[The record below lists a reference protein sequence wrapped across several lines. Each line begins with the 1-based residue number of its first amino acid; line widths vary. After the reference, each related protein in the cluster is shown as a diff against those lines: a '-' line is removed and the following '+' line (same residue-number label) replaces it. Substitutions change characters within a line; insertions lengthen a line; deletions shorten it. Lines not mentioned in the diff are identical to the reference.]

1 MVVWSH
7 FYSVSCSFLPTIV
20 YFCSYLLTKT
30 FIQMSEF
37 IIHNVLFDVANRMC
51 DFNGDEEQEKPVY
64 EYPNHYL
71 GKIIGKRG
79 QELPLYRKRRGNGD
93 EHVPNCVLRNEGGIA
108 LIRIHNKENLTLYDL
123 PESAEAEVTDCVG
136 VSQSSYPFAYVV
148 VDYRGNQCQI
158 AIEKTSNWDSKTD
171 CIRNCLQEYFGQNQF
186 LLNLGIKVEDVREK
200 TIATK
205 FAEFID
211 ERIIDEGDTIES
223 FTFEYPN
230 LKRRTTSDI
239 PEALTEQMNALSQ
252 FLETYDA
259 VSGVI
264 TTKME
269 QDVDRDK
276 LKQLSTVV
284 TMCSQNAFDLSVKF
298 SDYGH
303 YKCNES
309 VVAKFEMKEIVISNF
324 KDSLKS
330 DIIDIYNDLASWLD
344 DVLER
349 IKKIERK
356 DGNVDAAMLVWG
368 KRLPTGQREKLRNL
382 FKDHV
387 FYNVCRQ
394 THGVF
399 TQHCPSIILSP
410 EDLFADAARVA
421 DSLLRG
427 KGSGEELCSG
437 LWSDAFA
444 DYRQKDGTYVD
455 VATTQ
460 AEVAMLFYA
469 VMAAMECANTSKTK
483 GTLLRLLHNDVH
495 KLYGKQNGSGSD
507 RCSEIEKELF
517 PRIKALS
524 ERMAAWMAEYL
535 DSNDSLTQQIE
546 AATKPA
552 RAKAGAA
559 RASKKEKGP
568 VPYTLSYLCKDE
580 SLRTKRLDLV
590 RRKWEDWGWLEA
602 NTDVD
607 DFYRFFS
614 DTPRDCRLSWKAK
627 NAVLSYVLEKMLGMH
642 KCFAHTKGCSPR
654 SVVMNQFKKT
664 YDKHEERVDDN
675 DRRNAD
681 LTVMLLDYTSP
692 LNLPQL
698 PCNQGDDISDGALQE
713 VLAGNLHTTRDLNR
727 RDM

>member
-1 MVVWSH
+1 MVVLSH

-30 FIQMSEF
+30 LIQMSEF

-123 PESAEAEVTDCVG
+123 PESSEAEVTDCVG

-158 AIEKTSNWDSKTD
+158 AIEKTSYWDSKTD

-186 LLNLGIKVEDVREK
+186 LLALGIKVEDVREK

-211 ERIIDEGDTIES
+211 ERIIDEGDSVES

-264 TTKME
+264 TTKMG

-298 SDYGH
+298 RDYGH

-309 VVAKFEMKEIVISNF
+309 VVAKFEMNEIVISNF

-330 DIIDIYNDLASWLD
+330 DIIDIDHDLASWLD
-344 DVLER
+344 DVLEK
-349 IKKIERK
+349 IKKIEEGR
-356 DGNVDAAMLVWG
+356 
-368 KRLPTGQREKLRNL
+368 
-382 FKDHV
+382 H
-387 FYNVCRQ
+387 
-394 THGVF
+394 H
-399 TQHCPSIILSP
+399 
-410 EDLFADAARVA
+410 
-421 DSLLRG
+421 
-427 KGSGEELCSG
+427 
-437 LWSDAFA
+437 
-444 DYRQKDGTYVD
+444 
-455 VATTQ
+455 
-460 AEVAMLFYA
+460 
-469 VMAAMECANTSKTK
+469 
-483 GTLLRLLHNDVH
+483 
-495 KLYGKQNGSGSD
+495 
-507 RCSEIEKELF
+507 EI
-517 PRIKALS
+517 P
-524 ERMAAWMAEYL
+524 
-535 DSNDSLTQQIE
+535 
-546 AATKPA
+546 TKP
-552 RAKAGAA
+552 
-559 RASKKEKGP
+559 KK
-568 VPYTLSYLCKDE
+568 
-580 SLRTKRLDLV
+580 
-590 RRKWEDWGWLEA
+590 
-602 NTDVD
+602 
-607 DFYRFFS
+607 
-614 DTPRDCRLSWKAK
+614 
-627 NAVLSYVLEKMLGMH
+627 
-642 KCFAHTKGCSPR
+642 
-654 SVVMNQFKKT
+654 
-664 YDKHEERVDDN
+664 
-675 DRRNAD
+675 
-681 LTVMLLDYTSP
+681 
-692 LNLPQL
+692 
-698 PCNQGDDISDGALQE
+698 
-713 VLAGNLHTTRDLNR
+713 
-727 RDM
+727 